1 MVKRWK
7 DHQWILHMGN
17 KWMIWGALFWV
28 LGFIYG
34 ILGFVGEVTNTTILI
49 SHTSWY
55 LLAIV
60 AALLS
65 IPNYICWLVAVY
77 LNSKGSKK

>member
-1 MVKRWK
+1 MVKGWK
-7 DHQWILHMGN
+7 DHQWILYMGN
-17 KWMIWGALFWV
+17 KWMIWGALFWI

-34 ILGFVGEVTNTTILI
+34 ILGFVGEVINTTILM
-49 SHTSWY
+49 SHTFWY

-65 IPNYICWLVAVY
+65 IPSYICWLVAVY
-77 LNSKGSKK
+77 LDPKVIKN